1 MWVPA
6 HLGLSAAPT
15 RSQHDPRTC
24 VPAGSDRRMKGG
36 TAVKVVHPHVAQLA
50 RRTAKVL
57 TVAGIIGAALVVGT
71 WPQRQ
76 RCVKCLWLTLYL
88 QCL

>member
-1 MWVPA
+1 M
-6 HLGLSAAPT
+6 
-15 RSQHDPRTC
+15 
-24 VPAGSDRRMKGG
+24 PAGSDRRMKGG